1 MKSQIKK
8 SVEKIV
14 KNYLGKE
21 AEEIIPLPES
31 GSYRKYFRIISEN
44 HSVVAV
50 YNEDLKENIA
60 FLSFTEHFLK
70 FDLPV
75 PKILAQDLDDN
86 VYLLEDLGDDTL
98 FSLLLEKRTSEK
110 FPEEIVALY
119 KKTLDYLPLL
129 QVTASKDFDYSLCYP
144 RPAFDKQSM
153 FWDLNYFKYY
163 FLKLAKI
170 PFDEQKLENDFHTFA
185 DYLLTADTDYFL
197 YRDFQS
203 RNVMIRNGEPY
214 FIDYQGGRKGALQYD
229 LASLLFDAKADL
241 PHSLRAELLDYYI
254 ANLKKMI
261 PVDEVKFKQYF
272 FGYTLI
278 RILQA
283 MGAFGFRGFYE
294 KKEHFL
300 QSIPFALDNLDW
312 LLRNV
317 EFPVE
322 INHLTEV
329 LKKMIDSPEL
339 KKFKLNKEQS
349 ELKITIKSF
358 SYMKGIPE
366 DTTGTGGG
374 FVFDCR
380 LLHNPGRYEDYKLL
394 NGKDDA
400 VKEFLKTRSD
410 ADKFL
415 TDVFSVVDRAIDSY
429 LERRFWDLSVYFGC
443 TGGQHRSVY
452 CAERLKEHLKEKY
465 NLRIELIHRELK
477 KK

>member
-322 INHLTEV
+322 INHLPEL

-339 KKFKLNKEQS
+339 KKLQLN
-349 ELKITIKSF
+349 
-358 SYMKGIPE
+358 
-366 DTTGTGGG
+366 
-374 FVFDCR
+374 
-380 LLHNPGRYEDYKLL
+380 
-394 NGKDDA
+394 
-400 VKEFLKTRSD
+400 
-410 ADKFL
+410 
-415 TDVFSVVDRAIDSY
+415 
-429 LERRFWDLSVYFGC
+429 
-443 TGGQHRSVY
+443 
-452 CAERLKEHLKEKY
+452 
-465 NLRIELIHRELK
+465 
-477 KK
+477 